1 MLDRQIA
8 SVIWESSEYGIT
20 CMMDCE
26 VLCEDCGGIEEKDLW
41 VIIVSLGGAIIAL
54 IIIFSCAIHYL
65 KKKYRNKLAAV
76 RTGSIHKT
84 YCTLFWPRFHP
95 VLPQISFRSHPRFKS
110 YFIPVSSIF
119 HPDSTRISLRFHS
132 NFTLILP
139 KFHQDFTQ
147 ISLRFHPRFHWD
159 FTEISLRFHSSFTK
173 IVILSGF

>member
-76 RTGSIHKT
+76 RSGSTHKT
-84 YCTLFWPRFHP
+84 LINLRFN
-95 VLPQISFRSHPRFKS
+95 QISLGSHPRFNS
-110 YFIPVSSIF
+110 DCIPVSSIF
-119 HPDSTRISLRFHS
+119 HPDSNQFH
-132 NFTLILP
+132 
-139 KFHQDFTQ
+139 KYFTQ
-147 ISLRFHPRFHWD
+147 LSLGFHLD
-159 FTEISLRFHSSFTK
+159 LTQ
-173 IVILSGF
+173 V

>member
-76 RTGSIHKT
+76 RSGSTHK
-84 YCTLFWPRFHP
+84 
-95 VLPQISFRSHPRFKS
+95 IG
-110 YFIPVSSIF
+110 
-119 HPDSTRISLRFHS
+119 RIS
-132 NFTLILP
+132 
-139 KFHQDFTQ
+139 
-147 ISLRFHPRFHWD
+147 
-159 FTEISLRFHSSFTK
+159 HSSHSLLT
-173 IVILSGF
+173 ISVIDHLVTGNWR

>member
-76 RTGSIHKT
+76 RSGSTHKT
-84 YCTLFWPRFHP
+84 
-95 VLPQISFRSHPRFKS
+95 
-110 YFIPVSSIF
+110 
-119 HPDSTRISLRFHS
+119 D
-132 NFTLILP
+132 FTL
-139 KFHQDFTQ
+139 
-147 ISLRFHPRFHWD
+147 
-159 FTEISLRFHSSFTK
+159 
-173 IVILSGF
+173 V